1 MSIYN
6 IFIDESCHLE
16 HDASNIMTVGYIK
29 VAESDAQDFKDEI
42 KTIKRKYGVLQ
53 EMKWNTI
60 SNNSVAMYKE
70 LIDYFFTNPLYFR
83 CLIVK
88 YKDRLQHQIYN
99 GGSHDI
105 FYDKMIFYLLS
116 NQWLNNN
123 ADEYRVFLD
132 IKDTR
137 GREKLVL
144 LNNIFN
150 NKFQNQSPFKHF
162 QHIRSHESQFIQLT
176 DILIGAVTYKARK
189 LHLEEN
195 SSSAKK
201 EIVSYLELKSGYDID
216 ESTEPWETKFNIFDH
231 QPRRRP

>member
-6 IFIDESCHLE
+6 IYIDESCHLE
-16 HDASNIMTVGYIK
+16 HDTSNIMTVGYIK
-29 VAESDAQDFKDEI
+29 VADSDAQSIKDEI
-42 KTIKRKYGVLQ
+42 KAIKRKYGVLQ
-53 EMKWNTI
+53 ELKWNTM
-60 SNNSVAMYKE
+60 SNTSVAMYKE
-70 LIDYFFTNPLYFR
+70 LIDYFFDKPLYFR

-88 YKDRLQHQIYN
+88 YKDRLQHQVYN
-99 GGSHDI
+99 EGRHDI

-116 NQWLNNN
+116 NHWLNNTQ
-123 ADEYRVFLD
+123 DEYKVFLD

-144 LNNIFN
+144 LNEIFN

-189 LHLEEN
+189 LHLLDT
-195 SSSAKK
+195 SSAAKK
-201 EIVSYLELKSGYDID
+201 EIVRYLELKSGYDID

-231 QPRRRP
+231 QPRRQS